1 MASPPSQT
9 VQVEVL
15 FFAKA
20 RELAEASSIRLA
32 LPEHLTGSQCRRA
45 LEEAFPALRALRGG
59 YVLALNEEYV
69 EAAEHGKEE
78 DQQQKLRL
86 KEADE
91 IAVIPP
97 ISGG

>member
-1 MASPPSQT
+1 MEELP
-9 VQVEVL
+9 VEVEVL

-20 RELAEASSIRLA
+20 RELASAARARLC
-32 LPEHLTGSQCRRA
+32 LPRRLTGWQCQKA
-45 LEEAFPALRALRGG
+45 LEEAFPGLRALRGG

-69 EAAEHGKEE
+69 DLTGGQDAAEE
-78 DQQQKLRL
+78 LCL
-86 KEADE
+86 KDADE